1 MLARNA
7 HGTDYRADPAGVR
20 SPSVPHLLLVA
31 GVLVPALLLQATP
44 AAPDSAPRARLRVFP
59 VGSYSDVTGLQYGV
73 AMLLGFRAGADS
85 ARASSV
91 SANVTLT
98 TRDQAKAYVQ
108 LDRWSAD
115 NALRTRARFEHTSYP
130 LPYFGIGRHTTEG
143 AEEWYSSGVT
153 TMHLFFQEAISR
165 PYYVHAGIRTVW
177 SDMRDVEPGGAID
190 RGEAPGAGRT
200 NVTALELGPVIDS
213 RDDTGA
219 PKAGVLTRATL
230 SVGSSAVGDFSFRRL
245 VVDARRYARLGG
257 GSVIAMQFQ
266 YDGLFGSLP
275 FDQMPMIGA
284 DTAMRGY
291 PRGRFRDKQA
301 VTAQVELRSAFRRR
315 VGAVAFAG
323 AGTVAPVFGKLPSG
337 TWFPTAGAGLRAL
350 LSPRWR
356 VIGRLDLGFGRGSW
370 GVNVGLGEAF

>member
-1 MLARNA
+1 
-7 HGTDYRADPAGVR
+7 
-20 SPSVPHLLLVA
+20 LLLAA

-59 VGSYSDVTGLQYGV
+59 VGSYSDVTGLQFG
-73 AMLLGFRAGADS
+73 AGMLLGFRTSTDS
-85 ARASSV
+85 ARASSL
-91 SANVTLT
+91 SANATLT
-98 TRDQAKAYVQ
+98 TKDHAKAYVQ

-115 NALRTRARFEHTSYP
+115 NALRTRARVEYTSYP
-130 LPYFGIGRHTTEG
+130 LPYFGIGRNTPES
-143 AEEWYSSGVT
+143 AEEWNNSGVT
-153 TMHLFFQEAISR
+153 TMHLFFQEAIAK
-165 PYYVHAGIRTVW
+165 PHYVHAGIRTVW
-177 SDMRDVEPGGAID
+177 SDVHNVEPGGAID

-213 RDDTGA
+213 RDDIGAATTGSF
-219 PKAGVLTRATL
+219 TRATV
-230 SVGSSAVGDFSFRRL
+230 SVGSRAVGDFSFRRF
-245 VVDARRYARLGG
+245 VVDARRYARLGA

-266 YDGLFGSLP
+266 YDGLFGNLP
-275 FDQMPMIGA
+275 FDQLPMIGA

-301 VTAQVELRSAFRRR
+301 VTAQVELRSAYRRR
-315 VGAVAFAG
+315 VAAVAFAG

-337 TWFPTAGAGLRAL
+337 TWFPTAGAGVRAL

-356 VIGRLDLGFGRGSW
+356 VIGRMDLGFGRGSW